1 MTGST
6 SLRNIVQLSRNWT
19 RLLMQLCSC
28 ISIGIIFLF
37 PPSDGE
43 KETLRVEDVAVPFQ
57 SIKLLSKLEGNRWIR
72 VLLYFYFSML
82 ERVSKNIYI
91 YISRLRSFLNFKRI
105 FRILSKKD
113 FQEENNFSPST
124 QLEDS
129 SRILSSY

>member
-82 ERVSKNIYI
+82 ERVLKNIYI

>member
-1 MTGST
+1 
-6 SLRNIVQLSRNWT
+6 
-19 RLLMQLCSC
+19 MQLCSC

-57 SIKLLSKLEGNRWIR
+57 SIKLLSKLEGNWWIR

-91 YISRLRSFLNFKRI
+91 YFSFEKFFK
-105 FRILSKKD
+105 L
-113 FQEENNFSPST
+113 
-124 QLEDS
+124 
-129 SRILSSY
+129 

>member
-1 MTGST
+1 
-6 SLRNIVQLSRNWT
+6 
-19 RLLMQLCSC
+19 MQLCSC

-82 ERVSKNIYI
+82 ERVLKNIYI
-91 YISRLRSFLNFKRI
+91 YISRLRSFLNFRRI